1 MRERALYAMT
11 FGLGAVTAGLIAY
24 AAWRVL
30 PPEAAPQA
38 VAVAAQEPRATE
50 PRNERDSAMRNAE
63 ERAQLAL
70 APSSL
75 LGEDV
80 AKRGGDESRPD
91 GVGEQS
97 VAAAPVSPAPIGG
110 PFVAPDF
117 ADMAAPAS
125 ERAPVPAPEAN
136 ASPEIGA
143 QAGEQARSPA
153 PQPQSAAEPEAHVGH
168 KRTERASGAAESP
181 AAEKQAALA
190 EGARPKAQ
198 PAARAAARRSASKK
212 PSSAAKANSR
222 RAPPRRMRGR
232 LPVRVWRGEPPEH
245 LYVYD
250 PMIPPGSRLIV
261 VEPD

>member
-110 PFVAPDF
+110 R
-117 ADMAAPAS
+117 MALIIAELVEMS
-125 ERAPVPAPEAN
+125 
-136 ASPEIGA
+136 
-143 QAGEQARSPA
+143 RS
-153 PQPQSAAEPEAHVGH
+153 
-168 KRTERASGAAESP
+168 KRGSY
-181 AAEKQAALA
+181 
-190 EGARPKAQ
+190 
-198 PAARAAARRSASKK
+198 
-212 PSSAAKANSR
+212 SSAYCAGTLPLVGSSR
-222 RAPPRRMRGR
+222 
-232 LPVRVWRGEPPEH
+232 
-245 LYVYD
+245 
-250 PMIPPGSRLIV
+250 
-261 VEPD
+261 